1 MANNPLSTRVRVIG
15 GGLAG
20 SEAAYY
26 LARQG
31 IPTELVDMKPKK
43 FTPAHT
49 EKNFGELVC
58 SNSLK
63 SNDVYANAC
72 GLLKEEMRLLGS
84 LVTEAA
90 DATAVPAG
98 AALAVDRESF
108 SAYITEKLKNCP
120 ELSIICAEIEKLP
133 SPAEDVYTIV
143 ATGPLTA
150 DALAADIAE
159 KTGGGL
165 YFYDASAPIVAADSI
180 DMSAAFTGDRY
191 GKGTGDYINCP
202 LTKEEYDEFVD
213 NLLSAERAT
222 LREFERRDVFE
233 VYARRNHGL
242 ARAGYP
248 PFRHAQAR
256 GACGRGRKTAVRG
269 AAASQGERGGHG
281 LQPRRLSDK
290 PEIPRTKAGV
300 FADPRAEKRG
310 VSALR
315 RHAQKYV
322 YSRSRCFE
330 PRFFG

>member
-1 MANNPLSTRVRVIG
+1 MANNPLSARVRVIG

-120 ELSIICAEIEKLP
+120 NLSIICAEIEKLP

-159 KTGGGL
+159 KNGRRTVFLRRLRAHRGGGQHRH
-165 YFYDASAPIVAADSI
+165 V
-180 DMSAAFTGDRY
+180 GGVY
-191 GKGTGDYINCP
+191 GRQVRQGHGR
-202 LTKEEYDEFVD
+202 LHQ
-213 NLLSAERAT
+213 LSS
-222 LREFERRDVFE
+222 D
-233 VYARRNHGL
+233 
-242 ARAGYP
+242 
-248 PFRHAQAR
+248 
-256 GACGRGRKTAVRG
+256 
-269 AAASQGERGGHG
+269 ERGI
-281 LQPRRLSDK
+281 RRVC
-290 PEIPRTKAGV
+290 G
-300 FADPRAEKRG
+300 
-310 VSALR
+310 
-315 RHAQKYV
+315 
-322 YSRSRCFE
+322 
-330 PRFFG
+330 

>member
-1 MANNPLSTRVRVIG
+1 MANNPLSARVRVIG

-120 ELSIICAEIEKLP
+120 NLSIICAEIEKLP

-191 GKGTGDYINCP
+191 GKGT
-202 LTKEEYDEFVD
+202 
-213 NLLSAERAT
+213 AT
-222 LREFERRDVFE
+222 TSTVL
-233 VYARRNHGL
+233 
-242 ARAGYP
+242 
-248 PFRHAQAR
+248 
-256 GACGRGRKTAVRG
+256 
-269 AAASQGERGGHG
+269 
-281 LQPRRLSDK
+281 
-290 PEIPRTKAGV
+290 
-300 FADPRAEKRG
+300 
-310 VSALR
+310 
-315 RHAQKYV
+315 
-322 YSRSRCFE
+322 
-330 PRFFG
+330 